1 MRRKGMNRRR
11 FLQGSALATAA
22 ALGSGALAGAARAL
36 AAELELS
43 TLDPK
48 TATSLLVMT
57 RRIYPH
63 DTLSDDYY
71 GGVVEALDAAA
82 KADPALATMLTDGV
96 GGLDLAMEMPFLEL
110 SEGNQLKVLTG
121 LAATPFFQKVRGTA
135 VVALYNNELVW
146 RHFGYEGASYPYG
159 GYLHRGFDDLAWLPE
174 PPESASP
181 KPE

>member
-1 MRRKGMNRRR
+1 MTRKGMNRRQ

-48 TATSLLVMT
+48 TAAGLLVMT

-63 DTLSDDYY
+63 DTLADQYY
-71 GGVVEALDAAA
+71 GGVVEALDEAA
-82 KADPALATMLTDGV
+82 KADPAVAALLKDGV
-96 GGLDLAMEMPFLEL
+96 AGLDLPMEMAFLEL

-121 LAATPFFQKVRGTA
+121 LAGTPFFQKVRGTA

-146 RHFGYEGASYPYG
+146 RHFGYEGASFPYG
-159 GYLHRGFDDLAWLPE
+159 GYLHRGFDDLAWLPQ
-174 PPESASP
+174 PPEDASP
-181 KPE
+181 KAE